1 MIFHIVNQTMATTHR
16 DTQMGIT
23 KFKQVN
29 INDIKGTQ
37 IRALIE
43 DNKNGFFDQWNR
55 GLVVSKHFYQTLH
68 MQIWNHHNL
77 TRLVTPDKTK
87 KENK

>member
-43 DNKNGFFDQWNR
+43 DNKNGFFDQ
-55 GLVVSKHFYQTLH
+55 
-68 MQIWNHHNL
+68 
-77 TRLVTPDKTK
+77 
-87 KENK
+87 

>member
-37 IRALIE
+37 IRTLIE
-43 DNKNGFFDQWNR
+43 DNKNGFFDQRSR

-77 TRLVTPDKTK
+77 TRLVTPK
-87 KENK
+87 